1 MLSKLRFHHAMP
13 LALLGVIAI
22 AFVVGSAVRGELG
35 ESISLESARS
45 WVDGLGWR
53 GPVFYVALLTFR
65 QFLFLPSAL
74 VLSVGGLCFG
84 ILGGTL
90 LGAVGI
96 LLSGMMK
103 FALTRGIARHWFQNP
118 DRRVAVFR
126 ERIENAGPALI
137 ALATAHPL
145 GPMGPVHWAAGLT
158 TIPPIAFV
166 LALLFGGPL
175 RAAVFSIFGSS
186 LVEGASLMFYVV
198 LGAVLAVVLLPLAHP
213 SVRRRLFGGI
223 RRY

>member
-1 MLSKLRFHHAMP
+1 MKVRARHLLP
-13 LALLGVIAI
+13 LVLIGLIGL
-22 AFVVGSAVRGELG
+22 AFLAGSFVRGEL
-35 ESISLESARS
+35 EAATSLDSARV
-45 WVDGLGWR
+45 WVETLGWR
-53 GPVFYVALLTFR
+53 GPVIYLALLTFR

-84 ILGGTL
+84 VLGGTL
-90 LGAVGI
+90 LGAAGI

-103 FALTRGIARHWFQNP
+103 FALTRGIARNWFRNQ
-118 DRRVAVFR
+118 DRRIAVFR

-158 TIPPIAFV
+158 TIPPLAFL

-186 LVEGASLMFYVV
+186 LIDGGSLLFYVV
-198 LGAVLAVVLLPLAHP
+198 LGVVLGVVLLPLAHP

-223 RRY
+223 RR